1 MKEAEGSTIR
11 NRELAPAGGQKI
23 AWVREHMP
31 VLAALQRELG
41 HKQPFSGYRVGICL
55 HLEAKT
61 AYLAQTLSELGAQV
75 AITGSNPLST
85 QDDVAAALARSGV
98 MVHSWYGATPGEYEE
113 FISRI
118 AEFRPH
124 LIIDDGGDLVSLM
137 HEEAD
142 SLDYVVGGAEETTT
156 GLLRLRAMA
165 EAEKLQFPMM
175 AVNDALS
182 KYLFDNR
189 YGTGQ
194 SVWDGILRTTNLVI
208 AGKQVVVAGYGWCGK
223 GVALRAR
230 GLGARVL
237 VTEVDPIAANEAL
250 MDGCDVATM
259 DEAARTGDIFVT
271 TTGCR
276 DVIAQRHYEVM
287 KDGAI
292 LANAGHFNVEIDVEG
307 LADMSEEVNEARA
320 NVAEYR
326 LPGGRR
332 VYLLGEGRLV
342 NLACAD
348 GHPAEI
354 MDLSFGLQVLALK
367 YLVDNPALAPG
378 VHPVSRDIDR
388 EVSAI
393 RLRALGI
400 SIDQLTEDQRGYLQ
414 SWQM

>member
-1 MKEAEGSTIR
+1 
-11 NRELAPAGGQKI
+11 
-23 AWVREHMP
+23 
-31 VLAALQRELG
+31 
-41 HKQPFSGYRVGICL
+41 
-55 HLEAKT
+55 
-61 AYLAQTLSELGAQV
+61 
-75 AITGSNPLST
+75 
-85 QDDVAAALARSGV
+85 
-98 MVHSWYGATPGEYEE
+98 
-113 FISRI
+113 
-118 AEFRPH
+118 
-124 LIIDDGGDLVSLM
+124 
-137 HEEAD
+137 
-142 SLDYVVGGAEETTT
+142 
-156 GLLRLRAMA
+156 
-165 EAEKLQFPMM
+165 
-175 AVNDALS
+175 
-182 KYLFDNR
+182 
-189 YGTGQ
+189 
-194 SVWDGILRTTNLVI
+194 
-208 AGKQVVVAGYGWCGK
+208 
-223 GVALRAR
+223 
-230 GLGARVL
+230 
-237 VTEVDPIAANEAL
+237 